1 MNKWI
6 EMIRERFGGRKSLR
20 WSMVRRLLFGWFFP
34 LFMLVFIIVFF
45 VSVNNHK
52 QIEQTI
58 MTSLEKSVQI
68 MRMQLKDCETAS
80 KNASY
85 IPTIAEA
92 YEDYLKDERQN
103 IFGKKAEN
111 FLKQQYAWHDN
122 CRTAEL
128 IMLDFPEEKYY
139 VMKDRKSVV

>member
-20 WSMVRRLLFGWFFP
+20 WSMVRRLLFGSFFP

-85 IPTIAEA
+85 IPTIAGA
-92 YEDYLKDERQN
+92 
-103 IFGKKAEN
+103 
-111 FLKQQYAWHDN
+111 
-122 CRTAEL
+122 
-128 IMLDFPEEKYY
+128 
-139 VMKDRKSVV
+139 

>member
-58 MTSLEKSVQI
+58 MTSMFQRFEVLGLEVEI
-68 MRMQLKDCETAS
+68 
-80 KNASY
+80 
-85 IPTIAEA
+85 
-92 YEDYLKDERQN
+92 
-103 IFGKKAEN
+103 
-111 FLKQQYAWHDN
+111 
-122 CRTAEL
+122 
-128 IMLDFPEEKYY
+128 
-139 VMKDRKSVV
+139 